1 MSREEQIIAAYTNAI
16 QPVLENA
23 VVVAAEYCKATGRS
37 IVTALDME
45 YGMKWSA
52 MKLTGRVYGSI
63 LPDADDEDSDG
74 WETDDDMVVQECDM
88 GFDDEFRE
96 YDGDKARK
104 GKLILFPPY
113 WTHEHEGVIPRS
125 GDKYIV
131 TGWLCYN
138 RNVKEEQ
145 PNVV

>member
-1 MSREEQIIAAYTNAI
+1 MIEAYTNAI

-23 VVVAAEYCKATGRS
+23 VVVAAEYCKATGRN

-63 LPDADDEDSDG
+63 LSDSDEEDSDG
-74 WETDDDMVVQECDM
+74 WETDDDMVVQESEM

-96 YDGDKARK
+96 YDGDDERYLEVNQAVREWADWEPETELEMMIKSAVNSR
-104 GKLILFPPY
+104 
-113 WTHEHEGVIPRS
+113 R
-125 GDKYIV
+125 
-131 TGWLCYN
+131 
-138 RNVKEEQ
+138 
-145 PNVV
+145 

>member
-63 LPDADDEDSDG
+63 LPDEDEEDSDG

-96 YDGDKARK
+96 YDGDDERYLEVNQAVREWADWEPETELEMMIKNAINSR
-104 GKLILFPPY
+104 
-113 WTHEHEGVIPRS
+113 
-125 GDKYIV
+125 
-131 TGWLCYN
+131 C
-138 RNVKEEQ
+138 
-145 PNVV
+145 

>member
-1 MSREEQIIAAYTNAI
+1 MIEAYTNAI

-23 VVVAAEYCKATGRS
+23 VVVAAEYCKATGRN

-63 LPDADDEDSDG
+63 LSDSDEEDSDG
-74 WETDDDMVVQECDM
+74 WETDDDMVVQESEM

-96 YDGDKARK
+96 YDGDDERYLEVNQAVREWADWEPETPVEIMIKNAINSR
-104 GKLILFPPY
+104 
-113 WTHEHEGVIPRS
+113 
-125 GDKYIV
+125 
-131 TGWLCYN
+131 C
-138 RNVKEEQ
+138 
-145 PNVV
+145 

>member
-63 LPDADDEDSDG
+63 LPDEDDEDSDG

-88 GFDDEFRE
+88 GFDDEVRE
-96 YDGDKARK
+96 YDGDDERYLEVNQAVREWADWEPETELEMMIKSAVNSR
-104 GKLILFPPY
+104 
-113 WTHEHEGVIPRS
+113 R
-125 GDKYIV
+125 
-131 TGWLCYN
+131 
-138 RNVKEEQ
+138 
-145 PNVV
+145 

>member
-1 MSREEQIIAAYTNAI
+1 MSREQQIIDAAVNAI

-52 MKLTGRVYGSI
+52 MKVTGRVFGSI
-63 LPDADDEDSDG
+63 LPEGSDDDSDDEG
-74 WETDDDMVVQECDM
+74 WETDDDMVVEESEM

-96 YDGDKARK
+96 YDGDDERYLEVNQAVRE
-104 GKLILFPPY
+104 
-113 WTHEHEGVIPRS
+113 W
-125 GDKYIV
+125 GDWEPETELEMMLKNAV
-131 TGWLCYN
+131 N
-138 RNVKEEQ
+138 SRR
-145 PNVV
+145 

>member
-1 MSREEQIIAAYTNAI
+1 MIEAYTNAI

-23 VVVAAEYCKATGRS
+23 VVVAAEYCKATGRN

-63 LPDADDEDSDG
+63 LSDSDEEESDG
-74 WETDDDMVVQECDM
+74 WETDDDMVVQESEM

-96 YDGDKARK
+96 YDGDDERYLEVNQAVREWADWEPETPVEIMIKNAINSR
-104 GKLILFPPY
+104 
-113 WTHEHEGVIPRS
+113 
-125 GDKYIV
+125 
-131 TGWLCYN
+131 C
-138 RNVKEEQ
+138 
-145 PNVV
+145 

>member
-63 LPDADDEDSDG
+63 LPDEDDEDSDG

-96 YDGDKARK
+96 NDGDDERYLEVNQAVREWADWEPETELEMMIKSAVNSR
-104 GKLILFPPY
+104 
-113 WTHEHEGVIPRS
+113 R
-125 GDKYIV
+125 
-131 TGWLCYN
+131 
-138 RNVKEEQ
+138 
-145 PNVV
+145 

>member
-1 MSREEQIIAAYTNAI
+1 MIEAYTNAI

-63 LPDADDEDSDG
+63 LSDSDEEDSDG
-74 WETDDDMVVQECDM
+74 WETDDDMVVQESEM

-96 YDGDKARK
+96 YDGDDERYLEVNQAVREWADWEPETPVEIMIKNAINSR
-104 GKLILFPPY
+104 
-113 WTHEHEGVIPRS
+113 
-125 GDKYIV
+125 
-131 TGWLCYN
+131 C
-138 RNVKEEQ
+138 
-145 PNVV
+145 

>member
-1 MSREEQIIAAYTNAI
+1 MSREEQMIEAYTNAI

-23 VVVAAEYCKATGRS
+23 VVVAAEYCKATGRN

-63 LPDADDEDSDG
+63 LSDSDEEDSDG
-74 WETDDDMVVQECDM
+74 WETDDDMVVQESEM

-96 YDGDKARK
+96 YDGDDERYLEVNQAVREWADWEPETPVEIMIKNAINSR
-104 GKLILFPPY
+104 
-113 WTHEHEGVIPRS
+113 
-125 GDKYIV
+125 
-131 TGWLCYN
+131 C
-138 RNVKEEQ
+138 
-145 PNVV
+145 